1 LPKEKGRVTEDRI
14 SVEVI
19 SLPESEARRTSVA
32 RQLDPTGLS
41 WSFFDAIKPSTMAT
55 PPAEYDA
62 RKRQSFTGYP
72 MSEGEVGCFLSH
84 RAVWRKIVSRQRP
97 CLVLEDDFTIA
108 EGTDLAGL
116 LALISPHLAR
126 FGFIRLH
133 GIFPVRSKP
142 VIQLAG
148 LAIVK
153 TRGDPAGTLAYLI
166 TPAAAKRLLEASAS
180 FFVPVDDFL
189 AWGWRHRQGIFSLH
203 PYPIRDAAVL
213 PGAIRDRAKPRLS
226 RAAKL
231 RREIYRTPIGI
242 RKSLDILLRYWLP

>member
-1 LPKEKGRVTEDRI
+1 MTEDRI

-19 SLPESEARRTSVA
+19 SLPESAARRASVA

-41 WSFFDAIKPSTMAT
+41 WSFFDAIKPSALAA
-55 PPAEYDA
+55 PPPEYDA

-97 CLVLEDDFTIA
+97 CLVLEDDFAVA
-108 EGTDLAGL
+108 EGEDLAGL
-116 LALISPHLAR
+116 LTLIAPHLAG
-126 FGFIRLH
+126 FGFIRLN

-142 VIQLAG
+142 VRQLG
-148 LAIVK
+148 GHAIVK
-153 TRGDPAGTLAYLI
+153 THRDPAGTLAYVV
-166 TPAAAKRLLEASAS
+166 TPDAAKRLLDASGS

-189 AWGWRHRQGIFSLH
+189 AWGWRHKQGIFSLQ

-213 PGAIRDRAKPRLS
+213 PGAILDRAKPRLG

-231 RREIYRTPIGI
+231 RREIYRAPIGI
-242 RKSLDILLRYWLP
+242 RKSLDVFLRYLLP